1 MTDPQTVIVMG
12 VSGTGKTTIGE
23 GIAAAMGWRFAEGD
37 DFHSAANKAK
47 MAAGQPLSD
56 EDRWPW
62 LRIIADW
69 IDEQAA
75 AGRSSVVTCSALRRT
90 YRDLLRDN
98 RSGVRFCEL
107 LAPEQLIADRL
118 GHRRGHFMPA
128 WLLGSQLAILEP
140 LQPDEPGVVVS
151 VDGTP
156 EEIVADALASSASP
170 PGPDRPSLRRR

>member
-1 MTDPQTVIVMG
+1 VPSVTDPQAVIVMG

-69 IDEQAA
+69 IDEQSA

-107 LAPEQLIADRL
+107 LAPEELIADRL

-128 WLLGSQLAILEP
+128 GLLGSQLAILEP

-156 EEIVADALASSASP
+156 DEIVADALHQLGLTA
-170 PGPDRPSLRRR
+170 RT